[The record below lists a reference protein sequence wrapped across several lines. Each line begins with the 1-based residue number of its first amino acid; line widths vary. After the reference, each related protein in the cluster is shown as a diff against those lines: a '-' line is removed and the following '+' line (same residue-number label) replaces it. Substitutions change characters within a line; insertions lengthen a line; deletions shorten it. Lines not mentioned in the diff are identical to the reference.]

1 MQIATQQ
8 AELYAAK
15 FCSQNDAALYQ
26 FHKNIL
32 ENHPQQHLQSSWEQ
46 GMLLSFLSQLQ
57 QPKYILEIG
66 TFTGFSAMC
75 LAKGLTNDGELHSI
89 ELREENAKKA
99 KDNFKISSKQNQIL
113 LHCGNATEIIPELH
127 HQWDLVF
134 IDADKTNY
142 INYYNL
148 VLPQLAKNG
157 IIIVDNV
164 LFHGQVF
171 EENISGKNAKA
182 IHSFNEY
189 VKADETVE
197 QVVLTVRDGL
207 MLIKKK

>member
-1 MQIATQQ
+1 MQIVTQQ

-15 FCSQNDAALYQ
+15 FCSQNDDALYQ

-46 GMLLSFLSQLQ
+46 GMLLSFIAQLQ

-75 LAKGLTNDGELHSI
+75 LVKGLIENGELHTI
-89 ELREENAKKA
+89 ELREEDAKNAL
-99 KDNFKISSKQNQIL
+99 DNFKISPKKNQIL
-113 LHCGNATEIIPELH
+113 LHCGNAAEIIPDLKYE
-127 HQWDLVF
+127 WNLVF
-134 IDADKTNY
+134 IDADKTGY

-157 IIIVDNV
+157 VVIVDNV

-171 EENISGKNAKA
+171 DENISGKNAKA
-182 IHSFNEY
+182 IHNFNEY
-189 VKADETVE
+189 VKADERVE
-197 QVVLTVRDGL
+197 QVLLTVRDGL
-207 MLIKKK
+207 MLIRKR